1 MRLSGA
7 VRRTLIR
14 RARRLARW
22 VGVPIELLV
31 VDDTAMAE
39 LNALHRGEPKPTDV
53 LSFAPDIADDLGL
66 VLPGQIAINWD
77 AVARQAPRADV
88 WAQLD
93 EASSLLV
100 HGAAHLAG
108 HDHHGRGPA
117 RAMLAFERRL
127 ARRLGL
133 TWLPRPYEH

>member
-1 MRLSGA
+1 MRLSGD

-22 VGVPIELLV
+22 IGVPIELLV
-31 VDDTAMAE
+31 VDDAAMTE
-39 LNALHRGEPKPTDV
+39 LNATHRGQVGPTDV
-53 LSFAPDIADDLGL
+53 LSFAPDVAVDLNL
-66 VLPGQIAINWD
+66 LLPGQIAINWD
-77 AVARQAPRADV
+77 AVVRQAPRGDV
-88 WAQLD
+88 WAQVD

-108 HDHHGRGPA
+108 HDHHGRSDA
-117 RAMLAFERRL
+117 RAMLALERRL

-133 TWLPRPYEH
+133 TWLPRPYG